1 MMNDTMEEK
10 RGAMARLN
18 RAILA
23 FELSTIVALQFLLI
37 VMIFAST
44 VVLFVLSYQ
53 SLRSQIAHISTVGD
67 LLFIVQRTIAGIL
80 IVVLGLEV
88 LETLKAYFRD
98 HHVRLEVIIVVAII
112 AASRHLVQLDFE
124 HASPVS
130 LLGLSAVIVSLT
142 AGYFLVKKALHAFP
156 SKLSDSDLQ
165 SQP

>member
-1 MMNDTMEEK
+1 MTEEK
-10 RGAMARLN
+10 VGSTARLD

-23 FELSTIVALQFLLI
+23 FESSTIVALQFLLI

-53 SLRSQIAHISTVGD
+53 SLRSQLAHVSTVGD
-67 LLFIVQRTIAGIL
+67 LLIIVQRTIAGIL
-80 IVVLGLEV
+80 VVVLGLEV

-112 AASRHLVQLDFE
+112 AVSRHLVQVDFE
-124 HASPVS
+124 HESPLS

-142 AGYFLVKKALHAFP
+142 VGYFLVKKALHAFP
-156 SKLSDSDLQ
+156 SNLSDSDPQ
-165 SQP
+165 D

>member
-1 MMNDTMEEK
+1 MGE
-10 RGAMARLN
+10 RVGAMARLN

-37 VMIFAST
+37 VMVFAST

-53 SLRSQIAHISTVGD
+53 SLRSQVAHISTMGD

-98 HHVRLEVIIVVAII
+98 HRVRLEVIIVVAII
-112 AASRHLVQLDFE
+112 AVSRHLVQVDFE

-130 LLGLSAVIVSLT
+130 LLALSAVIVSLT
-142 AGYFLVKKALHAFP
+142 LGYFLVKKALHAFP
-156 SKLSDSDLQ
+156 SNLSDTDPQ
-165 SQP
+165 N

>member
-1 MMNDTMEEK
+1 M
-10 RGAMARLN
+10 
-18 RAILA
+18 
-23 FELSTIVALQFLLI
+23 
-37 VMIFAST
+37 
-44 VVLFVLSYQ
+44 
-53 SLRSQIAHISTVGD
+53 
-67 LLFIVQRTIAGIL
+67 
-80 IVVLGLEV
+80 VLGLEV

-130 LLGLSAVIVSLT
+130 LLGLSAVIVSLS